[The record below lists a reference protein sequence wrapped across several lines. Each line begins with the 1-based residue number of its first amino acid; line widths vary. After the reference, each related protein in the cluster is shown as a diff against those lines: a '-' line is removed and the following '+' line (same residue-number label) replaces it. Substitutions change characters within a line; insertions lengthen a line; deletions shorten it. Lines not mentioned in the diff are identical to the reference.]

1 MPLNVLWPKPVERA
15 CWNASSRLGPVT
27 PVVPARLR
35 VWQEPHLAT
44 KSCLPA
50 TTLSPLS
57 FSWQPEMPTS
67 SAAAA
72 TAASPLPLGMRP
84 DRTGS
89 GGGQAFEPAV
99 RRGQQG
105 PRHAIPRIA
114 LARDRHHSLAG
125 GGPER
130 FGGVEPAGHGGR
142 QLRDGVRAALEA
154 EQRPRGLG
162 DDLRERVRDLP

>member
-15 CWNASSRLGPVT
+15 CWKASSRLGPVT
-27 PVVPARLR
+27 PVVPARLS

-50 TTLSPLS
+50 TRLSPLS

-72 TAASPLPLGMRP
+72 TAASPLPLDIRR

-89 GGGQAFEPAV
+89 GGGQAFEAAL
-99 RRGQQG
+99 RRGEEG
-105 PRHAIPRIA
+105 PRHAVPRVA
-114 LARDRHHSLAG
+114 LARDRHHGLAG
-125 GGPER
+125 GRPQR
-130 FGGVEPAGHGGR
+130 LGGLEPAGHRGG
-142 QLRDGVRAALEA
+142 QLPHRAGAALEA
-154 EQRPRGLG
+154 QQRPRGL
-162 DDLRERVRDLP
+162 

>member
-1 MPLNVLWPKPVERA
+1 MPLNELWPKPVERA

-72 TAASPLPLGMRP
+72 TAASPLPLGMRR

-89 GGGQAFEPAV
+89 GGGQAFEAAL
-99 RRGQQG
+99 RRGQHG
-105 PRHAIPRIA
+105 PRHAVPRVA
-114 LARDRHHSLAG
+114 LARDHLHRIAG

-130 FGGVEPAGHGGR
+130 LGRLEPAGHGAR

-154 EQRPRGLG
+154 EQWPRGLRN
-162 DDLRERVRDLP
+162 DLGERGRDLP